1 MATDFA
7 VAYFWLPVL
16 IGIVVLLAIAFIGRK
31 RPSTNTSFLGLG
43 RSRIARGYLGAM
55 AVLFIYSAIDSVIL
69 GRTKVALG
77 HVTAA
82 EAHRL
87 TPGWTLYLFI
97 LMVPFV
103 VFFLSVVGLP
113 ALALLRRLRF
123 ASVAGALIASQV
135 FAALLALWPA
145 VSPYNLWCET
155 HRLECISG
163 AFVSASILSAA
174 ISLGFALTAKLP
186 WWRGS

>member
-16 IGIVVLLAIAFIGRK
+16 IGIIVLLGIAFIGRN
-31 RPSTNTSFLGLG
+31 RRSTSTSLLGLG
-43 RSRIARGYLGAM
+43 RSRIARGYLGALV
-55 AVLFIYSAIDSVIL
+55 VLFIYSAIDSVLL

-97 LMVPFV
+97 LMAPFV
-103 VFFLSVVGLP
+103 VFLLSIVGLP

-123 ASVAGALIASQV
+123 MSVSGALIASQLV
-135 FAALLALWPA
+135 AALFALWPA
-145 VSPYNLWCET
+145 VSPINLWCET
-155 HRLECISG
+155 HRLECISDV
-163 AFVSASILSAA
+163 FVSASTLSAA
-174 ISLGFALTAKLP
+174 VTLGFAVAAKLP
-186 WWRGS
+186 WLRGS